1 MKIIVLPDVQARD
14 GIDFSFLTSI
24 GNFILKEKPDCVV
37 NIGDFADMES
47 LSTYDRGLKSFEG
60 KRYTKDI
67 WAARQAMDALLT
79 PIYEYNA
86 KAKKNKEKQYKP
98 RMVLTLGNHE
108 NRINRAINEDS
119 KLDGLISTDDLP
131 YQDWEVYKFLDV
143 VTIENVAFSHYFT
156 SGLMGRPI
164 GTAQQMLNKLHMSA
178 FAGHQQGR
186 QVAYGKTAS
195 GKPLTAII
203 CGSCYEHD
211 EAYLGP
217 QGNNHFRG
225 LYVLNDVK
233 DGSFN
238 EVAVPLSTIVANF

>member
-24 GNFILKEKPDCVV
+24 GNFILKEKADCVV

-79 PIYEYNA
+79 PLYEYNA

-131 YQDWEVYKFLDV
+131 YQDWEVYPFLDV
-143 VTIENVAFSHYFT
+143 VTIEGVAFSHYFT